1 MNTGREICIISSS
14 HHLIISSSHH
24 LIISS
29 SHHLIISSSHHLIA
43 DSYRGWQAGPSQA
56 KTEDF

>member
-1 MNTGREICIISSS
+1 MLPGLPTLELGA

-29 SHHLIISSSHHLIA
+29 QLA
-43 DSYRGWQAGPSQA
+43 VMQR
-56 KTEDF
+56 